1 MRVLYLIN
9 LFIISCSSFIIQPSY
24 LPMKYKYSNINNNN
38 NNNNQLKLRKLLI
51 NNLKKNNND
60 DNNDNN
66 DNNDNCN
73 NKKYDDDYDD
83 MKRFQIT
90 LIYNIILYTFI
101 FGHLF
106 KDTNINDNIK

>member
-38 NNNNQLKLRKLLI
+38 NNNNNNQLKLRKLLI
-51 NNLKKNNND
+51 NNLKKNNN
-60 DNNDNN
+60 NDNN
-66 DNNDNCN
+66 DKNDNCN
-73 NKKYDDDYDD
+73 NKKYDNDDYDD
-83 MKRFQIT
+83 MKKFQIT

-106 KDTNINDNIK
+106 KDTNITPT